1 VRLPDGQGADM
12 TTMRSGVKQAWLG
25 LLMLAAAAGVFG
37 QTPGQADIETLKKTA
52 PKVYLDCGAC
62 DVEYIKT
69 EVTFVNYVR
78 DRKEAQVHI
87 LITTQATGSGGYE
100 YMLNFLGQNEFQGLD
115 DTVQYFS
122 NSTDTDDEVRRGLVK
137 ALKIG
142 LAGYAA
148 RTPIASRLTVQYAA
162 PPRVEPVIDR
172 WNNWVF
178 SLNSSGYFS
187 GEKSHTQNNWG
198 ANASANRITAT
209 SKLRLGLSADFHG
222 DRFEYEGETIKSNQE
237 SYEFNGLYVTALG
250 DHWSAGLA
258 LDVESSTYDNNR
270 LSVSPAPA
278 IEFNVFPYAE
288 SSRHQLRLL
297 YKVGFESVRYRE
309 ETIYFK
315 TRDSLFKHS
324 LSATLEMKEK
334 WGSISTVLSGS
345 QYFHDLTK
353 YQVNLFGSVNLNL
366 LKGLS
371 LYVAGGGGRIHDQLG
386 LIKGEASLD
395 EVLLQRRQLET
406 GYNYFVMGGLSFT
419 FGSIYTNVVNPR
431 FGSQSSGGVHIVM
444 N

>member
-1 VRLPDGQGADM
+1 MMDRNGM
-12 TTMRSGVKQAWLG
+12 MRAALG
-25 LLMLAAAAGVFG
+25 LLALSAAAVAFG
-37 QTPGQADIETLKKTA
+37 QTPGQADLEALKKTA
-52 PKVYLDCGAC
+52 PKVYLDCGEC
-62 DVEYIKT
+62 DIEYIKT

-87 LITTQATGSGGYE
+87 LITTQATGSGGRE
-100 YMLNFLGQNEFQGLD
+100 YMLNFLGQNEFKGLD

-122 NSTDTDDEVRRGLVK
+122 NSTDTDDEVRHGLVK

-148 RTPIASRLTVQYAA
+148 RTPIASRLTVQYTA
-162 PPRVEPVIDR
+162 PPRTGPIVDR
-172 WNNWVF
+172 WNSWVF
-178 SLNSSGYFS
+178 SLNSSGYFN
-187 GEKSHTQNNWG
+187 GEKSHTQNSWG
-198 ANASANRITAT
+198 ANASANRITAG
-209 SKLRLGLSADFHG
+209 SKLRLGWSADFHG
-222 DRFEYEGETIKSNQE
+222 DRFEYEGETIKSHQE

-270 LSVSPAPA
+270 LSVAPAPA

-288 SSRHQLRLL
+288 SSRHQLRFL
-297 YKVGFESVRYRE
+297 YKIGFESVRYRE

-345 QYFHDLTK
+345 QYFNDLTK
-353 YQVNLFGSVNLNL
+353 YQVNIFGSVNLNL

-431 FGSQSSGGVHIVM
+431 FGNQGSGGVHIVM